1 VLLRI
6 GREHK
11 TLSHRQEARGGAA
24 MPQYNPD
31 MSGKRLKSGCVDGI
45 IHVFP
50 SENVQ
55 APRPSGRPINT
66 ALP

>member
-1 VLLRI
+1 MLLRI

-11 TLSHRQEARGGAA
+11 TLSHRQEAKGGAV
-24 MPQYNPD
+24 MGQYNPD
-31 MSGKRLKSGCVDGI
+31 MSGKRLNSGCRDGI
-45 IHVFP
+45 IHVFT

-55 APRPSGRPINT
+55 ARPSARPINT